1 MEKLTELEYGSY
13 VREKYCTSGK
23 FPEVNS
29 FAEKI
34 IPQVLRNYTPKCLK
48 VKDHDISNL

>member
-1 MEKLTELEYGSY
+1 MEKLTELEYRSY

-29 FAEKI
+29 FTEKI
-34 IPQVLRNYTPKCLK
+34 IPQILRKYTSKCLR
-48 VKDHDISNL
+48 VKDHDI